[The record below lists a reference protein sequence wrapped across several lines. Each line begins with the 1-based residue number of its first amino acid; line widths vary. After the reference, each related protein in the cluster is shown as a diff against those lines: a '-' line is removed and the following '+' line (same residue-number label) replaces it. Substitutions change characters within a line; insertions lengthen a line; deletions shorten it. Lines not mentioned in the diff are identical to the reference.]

1 MNASTVGHAHREN
14 NGKKGAPLR
23 PVPLPPRTTRSQLV
37 GGSLILLAGSGLVSV
52 TNFVYNVATARL
64 LGPAGFAHATTV
76 YTMLMLMSAI
86 TLSYQVVCAKYVA
99 RLSQP
104 AERTAIYGT
113 LHHRSWI
120 AGVGIALLLVLFRG
134 PIRDYLNLPHE
145 HLIELLALG
154 TAFYIPLG
162 VRRGYIQGIHAFRAL
177 AVNFMVEGVVRVAGV
192 FVLIWIGWGVMGAV
206 LASVLAVVLA
216 YFTAMPTPG
225 ITKFRTRSIA
235 NSFRE
240 GLQAI
245 VYFAGQTIINN
256 FDIVLVKH
264 FFSADMAGL
273 YAAAALVGRLVN
285 MCAWSVVNTMF
296 PVSAGKSSERE
307 SRSVL
312 VISLI
317 MVCCI
322 LAVLIG
328 GLYLLPSF
336 VWKTIFGVH
345 FEQWSISTVS
355 TLLILRAVT
364 AGVFAIS
371 SVIITHEI
379 SRKVGSTSWVQL
391 AFSGIFIAGICAFH
405 DTLREVILIQ
415 LVLMLALLAVLVIPF
430 FVADMEQAKASRDYR
445 RVRLLRRVA
454 EEEVIAEFLRSEFHH
469 PEFDD
474 YRVAF
479 DAIVQHPNLSNPRE
493 NELRRALLFL
503 RRGAMWRELPSD
515 TTWYAVGLAMKDLSR
530 IRFFPRAH
538 WRRMARGSFYL
549 PQVVEQLRWE
559 LQAPGED
566 EFLNKLRMLSSSV
579 REKAANPT
587 ILLIGVNATGPLTIL
602 DGNHR
607 MAAALLGPPPAPLA
621 NFHFICGFSPKM
633 TRCCWYD
640 TNLNTLLRYL
650 KNIVRHFPDD
660 PETHIDRYQQED
672 SRVRL
677 STQEAPAAN
686 EASE

>member
-1 MNASTVGHAHREN
+1 MNASTVGNPHREN
-14 NGKKGAPLR
+14 NPKKGAPGNPAAR
-23 PVPLPPRTTRSQLV
+23 PPSTRSQLV
-37 GGSLILLAGSGLVSV
+37 GGSLILLAGSSLVGL

-99 RLSQP
+99 RLSQLN
-104 AERTAIYGT
+104 ERTAIYGT
-113 LHHRSWI
+113 LHQRAWI
-120 AGVGIALLLVLFRG
+120 AGFGIALLLVIFQR
-134 PIRDYLNLPHE
+134 PITNYLNLPHE

-162 VRRGYIQGIHAFRAL
+162 VRRGYIQGVHAFKAL

-192 FVLIWIGWGVMGAV
+192 FLLIGIGWGVVGAV

-216 YFTAMPTPG
+216 YFAAVPTPG
-225 ITKFRTRSIA
+225 ITKFRLRPIA

-245 VYFAGQTIINN
+245 AYFAGQTIINN

-264 FFSADMAGL
+264 FFSADLAGL

-296 PVSAGKSSERE
+296 PVSARKTSERE

-312 VISLI
+312 VTSLI

-322 LAVLIG
+322 LVVLIG

-345 FEQWSISTVS
+345 FEQWDIKTVS
-355 TLLILRAVT
+355 TLLILRAIT

-371 SVIITHEI
+371 SVIITHEM
-379 SRKVGSTSWVQL
+379 SRKVGNTSWVQL

-405 DTLREVILIQ
+405 DNLRQVILIQ
-415 LVLMLALLAVLVIPF
+415 LVLMLALLAVLIIPF
-430 FVADMEQAKASRDYR
+430 FVEDIEQSKASRDYR
-445 RVRLLRRVA
+445 RVRLLRRLR

-469 PEFDD
+469 AEFDD
-474 YRVAF
+474 YRIAF
-479 DAIVQHPNLSNPRE
+479 DSIVQHPDLSNQRE
-493 NELRRALLFL
+493 NEVRRALLFL

-515 TTWYAVGLAMKDLSR
+515 TTWYAIGLALKDLSR
-530 IRFFPRAH
+530 IRFFPRAQ
-538 WRRMARGSFYL
+538 WRRVARGSFYL
-549 PQVVEQLRWE
+549 PQVVEHLQSE

-579 REKAANPT
+579 REGVTNRT
-587 ILLIGVNATGPLTIL
+587 VLLIGVNPTGPLTIL
-602 DGNHR
+602 EGNHR
-607 MAAALLGPPPAPLA
+607 MAAAMLGHPPAALGQ
-621 NFHFICGFSPKM
+621 FRFICGFSPKM

-650 KNIVRHFPDD
+650 KNVVRHFADD
-660 PETHIDRYQQED
+660 PETHIGRYQQED
-672 SRVRL
+672 STARL
-677 STQEAPAAN
+677 ATPEGLGHD
-686 EASE
+686 